1 MRRGEVWVVRRA
13 GREHLVVI
21 VGHDTLTD
29 SRSGVLTV
37 PLSDVRASTL
47 IEPAVRLD
55 DETPIGVVLTPRVGE
70 ITKEYLAEVR
80 GQLHKESIGTLD
92 IALRAALDL

>member
-1 MRRGEVWVVRRA
+1 MWAIKRA

-21 VGHDTLTD
+21 VGHDTLTEA
-29 SRSGVLTV
+29 RTGVLSV

-47 IEPAVRLD
+47 IEPALWLD
-55 DETPIGVVLTPRVGE
+55 DDTPAGVALTPRVGE
-70 ITKEYLAEVR
+70 VTKDYFSECR
-80 GQLHKESIGTLD
+80 GKLRDDSLSSLD